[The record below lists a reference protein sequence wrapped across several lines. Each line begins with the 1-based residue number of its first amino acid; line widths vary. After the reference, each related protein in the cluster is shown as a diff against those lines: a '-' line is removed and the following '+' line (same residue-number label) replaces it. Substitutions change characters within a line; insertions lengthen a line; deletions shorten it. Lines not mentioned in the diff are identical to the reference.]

1 MHFKEKYLQASQ
13 KYFLGGVWTHDLS
26 VSKSSATALVVG
38 FIQSKVSIT
47 STRTLRL
54 FSFNFNI
61 TYSRKQFLCLRLLS
75 LAPRSVLGCKFFIY
89 ANV

>member
-1 MHFKEKYLQASQ
+1 MQASQ

-61 TYSRKQFLCLRLLS
+61 TYSRKQFLCLSFNSAGEFRVSAFEKWLH
-75 LAPRSVLGCKFFIY
+75 I
-89 ANV
+89 